1 MLLLKDPNN
10 QSAVHALS
18 ESKSQRMTL
27 RVIRWHPVDRRSL
40 VGRRACTCRYVRGV
54 EDRNDGRIEA
64 PEVKSSPC
72 SMTRFR
78 MRGGREKEK
87 CDHET
92 RFCISVSGLPPR
104 IHAWFCTRRLN
115 ARCWHWPWIWSW
127 RLWAQSDY
135 SVWGASAAGARG
147 EPDTG
152 SAPATSAGT
161 HHQWA
166 VLQRELPVVRQL
178 LRNWRRLPAP
188 SDCRSRAPGSRL
200 PFDFN
205 DVPPY
210 RLLSLLALRR
220 QRRGDLDRSLPLRN
234 LPKVRGARWNGEHG
248 PHFPAPVLQWLG

>member
-1 MLLLKDPNN
+1 MDLVVATLGAIRLLCWGR
-10 QSAVHALS
+10 
-18 ESKSQRMTL
+18 QR
-27 RVIRWHPVDRRSL
+27 RR
-40 VGRRACTCRYVRGV
+40 
-54 EDRNDGRIEA
+54 
-64 PEVKSSPC
+64 
-72 SMTRFR
+72 
-78 MRGGREKEK
+78 
-87 CDHET
+87 
-92 RFCISVSGLPPR
+92 
-104 IHAWFCTRRLN
+104 
-115 ARCWHWPWIWSW
+115 
-127 RLWAQSDY
+127 
-135 SVWGASAAGARG
+135 RG

-200 PFDFN
+200 PFHSN

-234 LPKVRGARWNGEHG
+234 LPKVRGG
-248 PHFPAPVLQWLG
+248 PLEWRTRATLSSAGAAVAGLRGFEPPDGVLSI

>member
-1 MLLLKDPNN
+1 MDLVV
-10 QSAVHALS
+10 A
-18 ESKSQRMTL
+18 TL
-27 RVIRWHPVDRRSL
+27 GAIRL
-40 VGRRACTCRYVRGV
+40 VC
-54 EDRNDGRIEA
+54 
-64 PEVKSSPC
+64 
-72 SMTRFR
+72 
-78 MRGGREKEK
+78 
-87 CDHET
+87 
-92 RFCISVSGLPPR
+92 
-104 IHAWFCTRRLN
+104 
-115 ARCWHWPWIWSW
+115 
-127 RLWAQSDY
+127 
-135 SVWGASAAGARG
+135 GASAAGARG

-188 SDCRSRAPGSRL
+188 SDCRSRAPASRR